1 LPAKLVVT
9 ATPKGSRIALLGSS
23 GKQLL
28 ASAVFTEPR
37 AKGATLRALR
47 GILGEGVTVEDN
59 TTVASLRKGA
69 NGVAATAEAATAEAE
84 TAEAPAAPARGASK
98 RRGAA
103 KAAGKRVSRRAAA
116 PNGAAPARAAA
127 SPAKRARRRTPKS

>member
-28 ASAVFTEPR
+28 SSAVFTEPR

-47 GILGEGVTVEDN
+47 GILGDVTVEDN
-59 TTVASLRKGA
+59 TTVASLRKTDA
-69 NGVAATAEAATAEAE
+69 DAVAAPVAPVPPTRKRRAATK
-84 TAEAPAAPARGASK
+84 TSGT
-98 RRGAA
+98 
-103 KAAGKRVSRRAAA
+103 KRVSRRAVAS
-116 PNGAAPARAAA
+116 NGATKVRAAA
-127 SPAKRARRRTPKS
+127 SPAKRTARRVPKR